1 MSATASAGF
10 DLRDP
15 AFLADPYPVYDRL
28 RAAAPV
34 WKAPFGRWLLT
45 RYDDC
50 NLLMRD
56 RRFGKDYTDPEAL
69 QRRFGPTAL
78 EEPAVMELS
87 HMMLMRDPPDHT
99 RLRSLVAKAFTAR
112 RIEALRPRVREI
124 AERLI
129 DAVMPAGRMD
139 AIRDLAFPLP
149 MMVICELM
157 GIPAPDRDRFIKG
170 SVSGGRLLDPTPPT
184 RAELDAAN
192 ANVRI
197 SGAYFEALFETR
209 RREPA
214 DDLITQLV
222 QAEEAGDRLTSA
234 ELRANVNLLFAAGH
248 ETTVNLIGNGL
259 LLLLRRP
266 DEWQI
271 LRDDP
276 SLIPNAIEEILRFE
290 SPVQAV
296 SRVLSEPV
304 DIGNVAIGRGE
315 LVVAVLGAGNRD
327 PAMFEGANRLDVTRK
342 DPSPLSFGGGI
353 HFCLGAQLARI
364 EAAEVF
370 ATVLRRLPDLRLAQP
385 DRVQWRPSFA
395 LRGVTE
401 LPVVWG

>member
-1 MSATASAGF
+1 MSATASSGF

-15 AFLADPYPVYDRL
+15 AFLADPYPVFDRL

-34 WKAPFGRWLLT
+34 WKAPAGRWLLT

-50 NLLMRD
+50 SLLLRD

-69 QRRFGPTAL
+69 TRRFGPTAL
-78 EEPAVMELS
+78 EEPAVAELS

-99 RLRSLVAKAFTAR
+99 RLRGLVSKAFTAR
-112 RIEALRPRVREI
+112 RIESLRPRVR
-124 AERLI
+124 AMAHRLI
-129 DAVMPAGRMD
+129 EAVLPAGRMD
-139 AIRDLAFPLP
+139 AIADLAFPLP
-149 MMVICELM
+149 VMVICDLL
-157 GIPAPDRDRFIKG
+157 GIPDADRDRFMKG
-170 SVSGGRLLDPTPPT
+170 SVSGGRLLDPAPPA

-192 ANVRI
+192 ASI
-197 SGAYFEALFETR
+197 QASGAYFEALFEKR

-222 QAEEAGDRLTSA
+222 QAEEAGDRLTTA

-259 LLLLRRP
+259 LALLRRP
-266 DEWQI
+266 DQWRI
-271 LRDDP
+271 LRDAP

-296 SRVLSEPV
+296 SRVLAEPV
-304 DIGNVAIGRGE
+304 DIGGVTLGRKE
-315 LVVAVLGAGNRD
+315 IVVAVLGAGNRD
-327 PAMFEGANRLDVTRK
+327 PAVFEDPHRLDVTRK
-342 DPSPLSFGGGI
+342 DPNPLSFGGGI

-370 ATVLRRLPDLRLAQP
+370 GAVLSRLPDLRLAEP
-385 DRVQWRPSFA
+385 ERVQWRPSFA